1 MHTIKTAGWMALM
14 DIAVQVGFKSEMMDL
29 GATGSGI
36 TTRVADVEP
45 RVTVLVE
52 SGQPALTRLDC
63 RKPDANAEQLTA
75 LQDPSGNT
83 SIDLD

>member
-29 GATGSGI
+29 GPTGSGI

-63 RKPDANAEQLTA
+63 RET
-75 LQDPSGNT
+75 
-83 SIDLD
+83 